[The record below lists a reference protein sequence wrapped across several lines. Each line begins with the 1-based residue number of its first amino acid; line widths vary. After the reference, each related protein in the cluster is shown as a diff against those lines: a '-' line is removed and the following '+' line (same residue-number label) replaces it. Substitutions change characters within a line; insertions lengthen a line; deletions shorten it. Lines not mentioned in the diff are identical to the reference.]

1 MVNGGVAKGQHVT
14 QGQSRGDIRGFKD
27 LEVWQVAM
35 RLVQACYELS
45 RAFPDSE
52 KFGLTNQLRRSAV
65 SVPSNIAEGHGR
77 GSPKSFLQFLWIAN
91 GSLAELETQVL
102 LAVDLGFV
110 DGETATKCL
119 ELIGQTGRML
129 TGLRRS
135 VEKSV
140 DRS

>member
-1 MVNGGVAKGQHVT
+1 VT
-14 QGQSRGDIRGFKD
+14 QGQSRGEIRGFKD

-35 RLVQACYELS
+35 LLVQTCYELS

-52 KFGLTNQLRRSAV
+52 KFGLKNQLRRSAV

-102 LAVDLGFV
+102 LAVDLCFV

-135 VEKSV
+135 VEKTV
-140 DRS
+140 DRP